1 MLKKIHFKKQYL
13 LFIAFFIFGLIP
25 LSSQRVEVFVSII
38 FSLLLGVY
46 YYLIRKKKR
55 TEINKTYLLNS
66 LLFFVLL
73 LTLHDGIDLKTFKKL
88 EQMFSLLIFPVL
100 FFLIAK
106 ADKSVLNEAF
116 KIWKKVFVF
125 ATFIFS
131 VICFLIFSNYT
142 NPKYPNLDSNFFINA
157 IQDSSYFSRHPI
169 YVSLFLN
176 IASLIVVDTFL
187 KCKKNTKKLLYVFFF
202 LIFSTLLFLL
212 STKMAI
218 LSLLISLI
226 ILLYFKLSKKVFFVS
241 FISLIFLTF
250 ILIQNS
256 PQKFNRFSK
265 IFEKNVLIK
274 NEKYNSIF
282 IHKETILCSL
292 KIFKENLFLGIGLE
306 NSNFHVN
313 NCLRENFKYNPNI
326 VYNSH
331 NQYLSFGLHSG
342 LIGFIMLIIILIDAL
357 KNSFKNHNL
366 LFVFMLYFSIIFLT
380 ENVLERQTGIVL
392 FAFILNI
399 IPLFNTFT
407 KTR

>member
-226 ILLYFKLSKKVFFVS
+226 ILQDITITTMKL
-241 FISLIFLTF
+241 
-250 ILIQNS
+250 
-256 PQKFNRFSK
+256 
-265 IFEKNVLIK
+265 VL
-274 NEKYNSIF
+274 
-282 IHKETILCSL
+282 L
-292 KIFKENLFLGIGLE
+292 KRYI
-306 NSNFHVN
+306 
-313 NCLRENFKYNPNI
+313 NI
-326 VYNSH
+326 
-331 NQYLSFGLHSG
+331 
-342 LIGFIMLIIILIDAL
+342 
-357 KNSFKNHNL
+357 
-366 LFVFMLYFSIIFLT
+366 
-380 ENVLERQTGIVL
+380 
-392 FAFILNI
+392 
-399 IPLFNTFT
+399 
-407 KTR
+407 